1 MSEKNFMRSRA
12 SEFPNDNAALHGGA
26 VWVVSEPCGAWWAE
40 PAREDEESG
49 ATPTAIA
56 TPTATATPT
65 VNLDTEP
72 NPMTTPTPIP
82 DESTATQS
90 TEADDPYGDES
101 IEIVDQLEPIDF
113 DPANREDDAFA
124 TFIAT
129 LVDVAVE
136 AGCEK
141 AAAILPALLDEGR
154 VVPGVLSSSVIEAL
168 LTSGLLVSTA
178 AGLVGGEG
186 FRRTAAAWRA
196 VLRGDSED
204 FSACGTRML
213 DEWAADLVAG
223 LVAAPAKT
231 ERLRRELRTRGVAA
245 FGLVL
250 AA

>member
-1 MSEKNFMRSRA
+1 MSDKALMRSPA
-12 SEFPNDNAALHGGA
+12 SEFPNDNTALHGGA
-26 VWVVSEPCGAWWAE
+26 VWVVSEPCGGWWAE
-40 PAREDEESG
+40 GAE
-49 ATPTAIA
+49 ATPT
-56 TPTATATPT
+56 PTT
-65 VNLDTEP
+65 NMD
-72 NPMTTPTPIP
+72 PIP
-82 DESTATQS
+82 MANESNATQS
-90 TEADDPYGDES
+90 TQAYDPYLEDEASADDEG
-101 IEIVDQLEPIDF
+101 IEIVDELEPLDF
-113 DPANREDDAFA
+113 DLVREDDPFA

-129 LVDVAVE
+129 LVEVAVE

-154 VVPGVLSSSVIEAL
+154 VVPGVLPSSVTDA
-168 LTSGLLVSTA
+168 LVSSGTLVPTA
-178 AGLVGGEG
+178 TGLVGGEA

-223 LVAAPAKT
+223 LVAAPTKT
-231 ERLRRELRTRGVAA
+231 DRLRRELRTRGVAA

>member
-1 MSEKNFMRSRA
+1 MSDKAVRSPA
-12 SEFPNDNAALHGGA
+12 SEFPNDNTALHCGA
-26 VWVVSEPCGAWWAE
+26 VWVVSELCGGWWAE
-40 PAREDEESG
+40 GAEEE
-49 ATPTAIA
+49 A
-56 TPTATATPT
+56 TPTATPNKDTIPMATT
-65 VNLDTEP
+65 TSNEP
-72 NPMTTPTPIP
+72 
-82 DESTATQS
+82 TATQS
-90 TEADDPYGDES
+90 PQAPDPYLEEEASADDEG
-101 IEIVDQLEPIDF
+101 IEIVDELEPLDF
-113 DPANREDDAFA
+113 DLAAEDDPFA

-129 LVDVAVE
+129 LVEVAVE

-154 VVPGVLSSSVIEAL
+154 VVPGVLPSSVTDAL
-168 LTSGLLVSTA
+168 VASGTLVSTA
-178 AGLVGGEG
+178 TGLVGGEA